1 MERYKNGS
9 ETRALII
16 RTCQE
21 LFYEKG
27 FSATT
32 YSDICV
38 AAHVNRGLISYYFG
52 SKETLKGIVFQTE
65 SDKICRQVAELRPP
79 VNSFEES
86 FLYTYLYWYKFFF
99 DGKYRRFFS
108 EIFQIQN
115 KFDLYSVEQYYL
127 CSSLSE
133 LSPEAELNLAL
144 FSNLQAMLSGY
155 VSEHIVRF
163 DYKQVAEF
171 EIRST
176 FSNNPNSVRRM
187 SSIIDRMRQ
196 YIDAIGLDRFD
207 STFAP
212 QLYKPGAEPCI
223 PLDAYRAAQEPQE
236 QRKKISLVEAAQESK
251 NVSAPQTR
259 ADALVQFCAVPRSR
273 AELQAFAGLRSREHF
288 RRHILLPL
296 LQTGRLRMTE
306 PDNPNSRNQRYV
318 RA

>member
-52 SKETLKGIVFQTE
+52 SKETLKSIVFQAET
-65 SDKICRQVAELRPP
+65 DKLCRQIAELQPTP
-79 VNSFEES
+79 NSFEET
-86 FLYTYLYWYKFFF
+86 FLFSYLYWYKFFS
-99 DGKYRRFFS
+99 DAKYRRFFS
-108 EIFQIQN
+108 ESFQIQN
-115 KFDLYSVEQYYL
+115 NFDVYGVEQYYL
-127 CSSLSE
+127 CSSISE

-155 VSEHIVRF
+155 VCAHIGRF

-176 FSNNPNSVRRM
+176 FSNNPNSIRRM
-187 SSIIDRMRQ
+187 SRIIERIRQ
-196 YIDAIGLDRFD
+196 YIDKIGLAHFD
-207 STFAP
+207 TTLGP
-212 QLYKPGAEPCI
+212 QLYKPGAEPCV
-223 PLDAYRAAQEPQE
+223 PLAAFHTTQEPQE